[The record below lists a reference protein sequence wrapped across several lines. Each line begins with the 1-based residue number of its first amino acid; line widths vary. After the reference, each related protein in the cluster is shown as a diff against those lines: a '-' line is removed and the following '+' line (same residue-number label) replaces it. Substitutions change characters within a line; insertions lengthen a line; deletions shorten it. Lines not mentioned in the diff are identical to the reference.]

1 MQDLRICNVI
11 RYHKKLK
18 TGTILPF
25 LYRCVLLSIILDNE
39 EKHCSDY
46 SELIRLQQSFL
57 KNYSDNEDKMSIIS
71 LNYDDC
77 LYTCLLYTSPSPRD
91 A

>member
-46 SELIRLQQSFL
+46 SELIRLQQSF
-57 KNYSDNEDKMSIIS
+57 
-71 LNYDDC
+71 
-77 LYTCLLYTSPSPRD
+77 
-91 A
+91 